1 LIVLFSA
8 PETYGRS
15 YIHGHY
21 DKTTDGIV
29 AIAVNVVESLA
40 QNTYGMINAMW
51 MFNNN
56 PTVGTGTGLWLNV
69 EGFVAFCGMH
79 LGKGMVSAVGLI
91 AATNTVADD
100 SKTIANADA
109 TLFKATATGVSY
121 VNNTSIREIRSPTGG
136 VMQFKG
142 LTQTTA
148 NDKYVEVNC
157 RHIEGYWTGTAW
169 TDIDNT
175 TTTET
180 SGFIVSCMTG
190 ISQCT
195 GNNILDVATAT
206 SMYQTTSS
214 QLTLAEHASCLNDPR
229 YMTWR
234 QMTV

>member
-1 LIVLFSA
+1 
-8 PETYGRS
+8 
-15 YIHGHY
+15 
-21 DKTTDGIV
+21 
-29 AIAVNVVESLA
+29 
-40 QNTYGMINAMW
+40 MINAMW

-56 PTVGTGTGLWLNV
+56 PTVASGTGLWNNI

-79 LGKGMVSAVGLI
+79 LGKGMVSAVGLKAVAAI
-91 AATNTVADD
+91 ATD
-100 SKTIANADA
+100 SDTEALSGL
-109 TLFKATATGVSY
+109 TLLGATATGVSY
-121 VNNTSIREIRSPTGG
+121 VNNSTIREIRSPTGG

-142 LTQTTA
+142 LTQTTS

-169 TDIDNT
+169 SDIDNT

-180 SGFIVSCMTG
+180 SGFIVTCMTG

-195 GNNILDVATAT
+195 GNNILDVTSAT
-206 SMYQTTSS
+206 SMYQTTTT
-214 QLTLAEHASCLNDPR
+214 QLTLAEHTSCLNDPR